1 MAGTPP
7 TSLLNPS
14 TTTSPGGILY
24 NRSHEEFLI
33 VIGRRRRNV
42 NGIFAALEIQRK
54 LLSMV
59 AGWRR
64 RARSRPSARA
74 AGAPAARA
82 RMSLGAH
89 GGRPRDGRRAG
100 LRTRGRAFVFASI
113 IAFDLVEFLGIPS
126 RVSSESGDYIT
137 LHYISRVSH
146 SLIGATRAV
155 ISVSQMS
162 RNAASSSRLAS
173 SGVASCSGVPVSGA
187 GG

>member
-74 AGAPAARA
+74 AGAPAARFS
-82 RMSLGAH
+82 RSTPSSLAAPSQGSASPAATQRSMCPRASTSSRRQGGA
-89 GGRPRDGRRAG
+89 
-100 LRTRGRAFVFASI
+100 
-113 IAFDLVEFLGIPS
+113 PS
-126 RVSSESGDYIT
+126 
-137 LHYISRVSH
+137 
-146 SLIGATRAV
+146 AW
-155 ISVSQMS
+155 
-162 RNAASSSRLAS
+162 AASPTKRGVPPREPP
-173 SGVASCSGVPVSGA
+173 GVAARCPAQYPDQRRGTGTGCDANDTKPIFRW
-187 GG
+187 